1 MAELKLPTLQHF
13 STYCGGSI
21 ESVVAR
27 INRPQG
33 GGSGISYETL
43 RTKWLLDV
51 LAFGV
56 EFEQLQKAVGTLKSE
71 KNRSANLGALVAL
84 ERWIRQNS
92 FIGAV
97 QIEPTYFPLARGLM
111 VPVNP
116 PLVMIHPT
124 SPKVLWPSFWKTPGR
139 LSGVPGAVFGT
150 ILERAVFSRPDFR
163 DLQLEFLDLSA
174 PSGSKVRSLRVYGR
188 DHFESLSEAE
198 LKRETDKFVEA
209 YFMAKGTK
217 KPSKESVRP
226 RDEDLPPLPLFLDRG
241 S

>member
-1 MAELKLPTLQHF
+1 MAELKLQTLQHF

-21 ESVVAR
+21 ESIVRR
-27 INRPQG
+27 ISRPQG

-43 RTKWLLDV
+43 RTKWLLDA

-56 EFEQLQKAVGTLKSE
+56 EFEQLQEAVQLLKSE
-71 KNRSANLGALVAL
+71 KNRTANLGALVAL
-84 ERWIRQNS
+84 GRWLRRNS

-97 QIEPTYFPLARGLM
+97 QIEPTYFPIARGLM
-111 VPVNP
+111 APVNP
-116 PLVMIHPT
+116 PLVMIHPA

-139 LSGVPGAVFGT
+139 LSGIPGAVFGT

-163 DLQLEFLDLSA
+163 GLELEFLDLSA

-188 DHFESLSEAE
+188 DHFEILSDAE
-198 LKRETDKFVEA
+198 LKHETDKFVEA
-209 YFMAKGTK
+209 YFTVNSATK
-217 KPSKESVRP
+217 PTKERP
-226 RDEDLPPLPLFLDRG
+226 RTAGEDLPPLPLFLDRG